1 MKNLVYRIHNPCT
14 GKFLNRNL
22 ALVSEGFIWTT
33 RGAVENALEQART
46 IYAGNREVK
55 GTFNLIIYDM
65 VER

>member
-1 MKNLVYRIHNPCT
+1 MGLKS
-14 GKFLNRNL
+14 
-22 ALVSEGFIWTT
+22 AEGFIWTT
-33 RGAVENALEQART
+33 RGAVENALEKART